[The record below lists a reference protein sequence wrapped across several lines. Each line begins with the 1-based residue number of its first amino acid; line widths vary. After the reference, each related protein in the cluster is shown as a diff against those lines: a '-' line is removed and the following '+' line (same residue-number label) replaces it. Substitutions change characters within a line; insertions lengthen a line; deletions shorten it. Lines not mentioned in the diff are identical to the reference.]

1 MAEQNFENHGKFVPA
16 FHFFVIPMVAINL
29 GWQVYR
35 WKRSEFTV
43 GGFES
48 ILLAAALLLGFF
60 YARLFAL
67 RVQDRVIRLE
77 EQLRCQRLLPA
88 DLQPRIAEFSAG
100 QLIAL
105 RFASD
110 AELPALARKVLDEKL
125 TERKAIKQLIKN
137 WKPDYLRA

>member
-1 MAEQNFENHGKFVPA
+1 MAEQNFGNHAKFVPA
-16 FHFFVIPMVAINL
+16 FHFFVIPMTAINV
-29 GWQVYR
+29 GWQIYR
-35 WKRSEFTV
+35 WKAAGFTLD
-43 GGFES
+43 GFES

-60 YARLFAL
+60 YARTFAL

-77 EQLRCQRLLPA
+77 EQLRCQRLLSA
-88 DLQPRIAEFSAG
+88 DLQPRIGEFTAG

-110 AELPALARKVLDEKL
+110 AELPALARKVLDDKL

-137 WKPDYLRA
+137 WKPDYLRS